1 MPVRPHLIF
10 RAAAVLALAAA
21 PVAAFG
27 QGTEEQQQA
36 CTPDALK
43 LCSDTIP
50 DIPKTT
56 ACMKAHFSQLSPR
69 CQTAFG
75 EATGGAKTKAAAV
88 RKPEPAP
95 RAKVATRAERRL
107 PEREARAPRRE
118 RESAL
123 PARAEHEAAVLRREA
138 PGANVPPQV
147 EGYPTFPSPDAPL
160 VQAPTA
166 TSQRSQIANACRSG
180 LLDSFTCST
189 TVPALL
195 GGPAY

>member
-1 MPVRPHLIF
+1 MPPHLIL
-10 RAAAVLALAAA
+10 RAAAVLALVVV

-36 CTPDALK
+36 CTPDAVK

-56 ACMKAHFSQLSPR
+56 ACMKAHFAQLSPR

-75 EATGGAKTKAAAV
+75 EATGGAKTKAAA
-88 RKPEPAP
+88 RKPEEAP
-95 RAKVATRAERRL
+95 RARSARVERRMPERDVRMPRAEREASL
-107 PEREARAPRRE
+107 PSHEAPQVA
-118 RESAL
+118 
-123 PARAEHEAAVLRREA
+123 PART
-138 PGANVPPQV
+138 
-147 EGYPTFPSPDAPL
+147 EGYPPFPSPTAP
-160 VQAPTA
+160 VVAAPTPGISRA
-166 TSQRSQIANACRSG
+166 QIANACRSG
-180 LLDSFTCST
+180 LIDSFTCST

>member
-1 MPVRPHLIF
+1 MPRHLIL
-10 RAAAVLALAAA
+10 RAAAVLALAAV

-36 CTPDALK
+36 CTPDAVK

-75 EATGGAKTKAAAV
+75 EATGGAKPATKAAT
-88 RKPEPAP
+88 RKSEAP
-95 RAKVATRAERRL
+95 RTRTATRAERRM
-107 PEREARAPRRE
+107 PEREPRDQAPATPRAAAE
-118 RESAL
+118 
-123 PARAEHEAAVLRREA
+123 PAM
-138 PGANVPPQV
+138 PQV
-147 EGYPTFPSPDAPL
+147 AGYPPFPEPDAPL
-160 VQAPTA
+160 VKSTPATA
-166 TSQRSQIANACRSG
+166 GIAKACRDG
-180 LLDSFTCST
+180 LIDSFTCST